1 MQEETIVKVLIAEDN
16 AQNMYMAR
24 FLLENS
30 GHSVIEAGDG
40 EQAVRLA
47 DECKPDVILMDMQL
61 PKLDGYGA
69 TTLIKA
75 NEHSCH
81 IPVIAFTALAMK
93 GDEEKTRDAGCDAY
107 ISKPIDPATFVQQI
121 EAVV

>member
-1 MQEETIVKVLIAEDN
+1 MKVLIAEDN

-40 EQAVRLA
+40 ELAVQLA
-47 DECKPDVILMDMQL
+47 GACKPDVILMDMQL
-61 PKLDGYGA
+61 PKLDGYAA
-69 TTLIKA
+69 TARIKA
-75 NEHSCH
+75 DARIRH

-93 GDEEKTRDAGCDAY
+93 GDEEKTRAAGCNGY
-107 ISKPIDPATFVQQI
+107 ISKPIDPTGFVAQI
-121 EAVV
+121 EALA

>member
-1 MQEETIVKVLIAEDN
+1 MNVLIAEDN

-30 GHSVIEAGDG
+30 GHYVIEAGDG
-40 EQAVRLA
+40 EQALALA

-69 TTLIKA
+69 TARIKA
-75 NEHSCH
+75 NEHTRH

-93 GDEEKTRDAGCDAY
+93 GDEEKTRAAGCDAY
-107 ISKPIDPATFVQQI
+107 ISKPIDPVTFVKQI